1 MRGRES
7 LRTAPTDPPFPPPSP
22 THTQRVVNAYT
33 SRYLNP
39 STCVPNALLHVDAA
53 SGGKYTV
60 SGDADVASVR
70 ASVDTLPAL
79 DPPDLFGLHASAE
92 LAFRG
97 GQAKAALGVLASLRP
112 KAAAATGASS
122 PAADA
127 RDRSADAAAAGAL
140 AKLPPPFAP
149 ADVKA
154 GLARHPGGAT
164 APLATCLRQEAERLS
179 AALASARDDLTSV
192 RSALAGA
199 AAMTPPLAAAA
210 AEVADGRPP
219 PSWAK
224 QSWEA
229 ASLAGWVASATARA
243 AQIAAWLASGPP
255 RAFWLPGLANP
266 GTFFTAVK
274 QDAARAAPGGGWAL
288 DDVTLS
294 TSVMHP
300 PATDAAAL
308 PATPPDG
315 GVYVTGLWLDGAA
328 WDARTGK
335 LTDPADARK
344 GGPTPLPAV
353 LVRVVRCDDARAAAA
368 AAASFD
374 APIYR
379 GPTRGPSGLVGRV
392 SLRCDGGSDKWAL
405 RGVALLCASE

>member
-1 MRGRES
+1 M
-7 LRTAPTDPPFPPPSP
+7 
-22 THTQRVVNAYT
+22 
-33 SRYLNP
+33 
-39 STCVPNALLHVDAA
+39 DAA
-53 SGGKYTV
+53 TGGKYAV
-60 SGDADVASVR
+60 SADADVSSVR
-70 ASVDTLPAL
+70 ASVNTLPAL

-112 KAAAATGASS
+112 KAAAAAGAGAS
-122 PAADA
+122 AADA
-127 RDRSADAAAAGAL
+127 RDRSADAAAADAL

-149 ADVKA
+149 TDVKA
-154 GLARHPGGAT
+154 GLARHPGGPT

-179 AALASARDDLTSV
+179 SALAAARDDLTSL

-210 AEVADGRPP
+210 DAVADGRPP
-219 PSWAK
+219 PTWAK
-224 QSWEA
+224 RSWEA
-229 ASLAGWVASATARA
+229 ASLARWVASATARA
-243 AQIAAWLASGPP
+243 AQITAWLASGPP
-255 RAFWLPGLANP
+255 RPFWLPGLANP
-266 GTFFTAVK
+266 GAFFTAIK

-288 DDVTLS
+288 DDVILS
-294 TSVMHP
+294 TSVVHP
-300 PATDAAAL
+300 PAPNAASLSA
-308 PATPPDG
+308 APPDG
-315 GVYVTGLWLDGAA
+315 GVYVTGLWLEGAA

-335 LTDPADARK
+335 LTDSADAGK
-344 GGPTPLPAV
+344 GGPMPLPAV
-353 LVRVVRCDDARAAAA
+353 LVRAVRCDDTRAAAA
-368 AAASFD
+368 AAAAFD